1 MAAAADAVAT
11 AAHANCQLCH
21 RRLGVACRCGSIV
34 GPCCSVPAHNM
45 CRSCAALAG
54 GATEASAAP
63 SAGSGT
69 SQSWPLIW
77 RRSASPITDAGRI
90 DEAGPGGQRDRS
102 SATIAFVGLAPPP
115 LSSTS
120 RAARLNSSDDERIIE
135 EFRRLGSLPTP
146 LQQVVDQL
154 EDRRQLETE
163 RLLTDNN
170 NWLASS
176 GRALTRCPRLRD
188 EARCIPYIVPTDA
201 PARILLFFARCAIC
215 GEKFAGKQL
224 KRHEQEKHGEYFKC
238 VEPGCYKKFTCG
250 EDLRRHSRDL
260 RHAIPMLF
268 RPSFYDPDFPL
279 ASAAS
284 LSGSSS
290 DVSISTLESSDWSE
304 APERPEGSAAP
315 SSAGVNPH

>member
-1 MAAAADAVAT
+1 MENPTHETRKQRLWNWKRLTVRLLKLAGLINWMAGPPRSVKGVVLQHFRLRLRNWKRFTVRLLKLAGVINWVAEQ
-11 AAHANCQLCH
+11 A
-21 RRLGVACRCGSIV
+21 RSVKGVMQHFKL
-34 GPCCSVPAHNM
+34 PSVPSLKAFVETWAVTDVAGRENQSQIFTPSAMDPLNSVDPLNRYARDSNLCTHA
-45 CRSCAALAG
+45 SCAEQ
-54 GATEASAAP
+54 EAP
-63 SAGSGT
+63 T
-69 SQSWPLIW
+69 K
-77 RRSASPITDAGRI
+77 TYNNK
-90 DEAGPGGQRDRS
+90 GQ
-102 SATIAFVGLAPPP
+102 
-115 LSSTS
+115 
-120 RAARLNSSDDERIIE
+120 
-135 EFRRLGSLPTP
+135 
-146 LQQVVDQL
+146 
-154 EDRRQLETE
+154 
-163 RLLTDNN
+163 LTDNN

-176 GRALTRCPRLRD
+176 GSALTRCPRLRD

-315 SSAGVNPH
+315 SSAGVYPH